1 MASVLVIDDEK
12 DIADLVA
19 FSLQK
24 RNHTVHLAYNG
35 EGGLHVA
42 YHCRPDLIVLDQM
55 MPGMDGKAV
64 FRELKRD
71 PRTMDTPVIFL
82 TAKAQTEDRI
92 HGLELGADDYVTKP
106 FSPKEL
112 VLRIEAVLKRCEET
126 PGSVEITHGPF
137 RFDKNNLKF
146 YIDGEPVELTA
157 TEFKL
162 LIHLVERS
170 GKILERTDLLRN
182 IWGYSELVQSRTLD
196 THMKRVRQKLD
207 SYSDCIETIRSVG
220 YRFTLPA

>member
-1 MASVLVIDDEK
+1 MARVLVVDDEK
-12 DIADLVA
+12 DIAELVS
-19 FSLQK
+19 FNLQK
-24 RNHTVHLAYNG
+24 RNHTVHLAYDG
-35 EGGLHVA
+35 ESGLHEA
-42 YHCRPDLIVLDQM
+42 LQSRPDLIVLDQM
-55 MPGMDGKAV
+55 MPGMDGKTV

-71 PRTMDTPVIFL
+71 ARTMNIPVIFL

-92 HGLELGADDYVTKP
+92 HGLELGVDDYVTKP

-112 VLRIEAVLKRCEET
+112 ILRIEAVLKRCDDT
-126 PGSVEITHGPF
+126 PGSVEVIHGPF

-146 YIDGEPVELTA
+146 YINGEPVELTA

-162 LIHLVERS
+162 LIHPVERH
-170 GKILERTDLLRN
+170 GKVLDRSDLLRN